1 MAAVI
6 VVGSINVDLVTY
18 VERLPGPG
26 ETVIGGRFSRVHGG
40 KGGNQAVAA
49 SRLGART
56 FMVGVVGRD
65 DLGGAARKELASESV
80 DLTHVR
86 SGRDPTGVAQI
97 LVDAGGENLIAV
109 AGGAN
114 EELSEGMVRQTFE
127 GIDVSDAVVCA
138 VLEVPEEAVLEA
150 ATRARE
156 RGWPFVLNPA
166 PARPLSDE
174 LLRLCSV
181 VTPNEH
187 EVSGLGRKSA
197 EDLLEGGAEAVVV
210 TRGAKG
216 ADLLRADR
224 PPHHQDAFPAQPVD
238 TTGAGDAFSG
248 ALAWGLA
255 SGKDLDAAVEL
266 ASACAALS
274 TQTPGARAGMPT
286 QQELAGF
293 LNSLGQ

>member
-1 MAAVI
+1 MTPNVI

-65 DLGGAARKELASESV
+65 DLGEAAREELASENV
-80 DLTHVR
+80 DVAQVR
-86 SGRDPTGVAQI
+86 SGNGSTGVAQI

-114 EELSEGMVRQTFE
+114 EELSAGMVRQSFE
-127 GIDVSDAVVCA
+127 GIDAPDAVVCA
-138 VLEVPEEAVLEA
+138 VLEIPEEAVLEA
-150 ATRARE
+150 AGQAHE

-174 LLRLCSV
+174 LARLCSV
-181 VTPNEH
+181 VTPNQH
-187 EVSGLGRKSA
+187 EVSGLGRREP
-197 EDLLEGGAEAVVV
+197 EDLLEDGAGAVVV
-210 TRGAKG
+210 TMGSEGAR
-216 ADLLRADR
+216 LLRLDR
-224 PPHHQDAFPAQPVD
+224 APHHQPAFQVQPVD

-255 SGKDLDAAVEL
+255 SGKDLDAAVKL
-266 ASACAALS
+266 ASAAAALS
-274 TQTPGARAGMPT
+274 TQSPGARAGMST
-286 QQELAGF
+286 REELQDF
-293 LNSLGQ
+293 LRDRS